1 MRENSHEMMLLKK
14 ELSIA
19 NSEHRSAL
27 TLDNEVCIIFN
38 IPYIW
43 NSREISMCF
52 EYKA

>member
-38 IPYIW
+38 IPYIG
-43 NSREISMCF
+43 IQ
-52 EYKA
+52 KK

>member
-27 TLDNEVCIIFN
+27 TLDNEVCISFN
-38 IPYIW
+38 CVL
-43 NSREISMCF
+43 SMKHEF
-52 EYKA
+52 